1 MDFETEDRDSTNN
14 IVLSVTKTSTRV
26 ETHLTQP
33 FTAARN
39 LTSSFGSAA
48 APEDWTLNKLGEVL
62 KKSIVELMHIKENQK
77 ITQQLLRKYVIPAN
91 NRSVE
96 RDPRVQTML
105 ELFPIKTIEELER
118 FENQLGQQTHF
129 LHELAST
136 FATYASDGTL
146 GKSVNSV
153 LRNLLTDQVA
163 ACFNFEG
170 KQRSNTEKKKGFK
183 MTSLWNLL
191 KLALEKS
198 GAKFSPALSDLT
210 LKSKTSDWL
219 KDAPKRRDWRSKSRP
234 RSDEGREGRNT
245 YSNSPEGAGL
255 SNIGSEERR
264 AITGWNP
271 PRPRSDE
278 GREGRSRYSNSP
290 EGTGLSNIGSEK
302 RQARTGWKPPRPRP
316 DEGREGRYRYSNSP
330 EGTGLSNIG
339 SEKRQARTGWKPP
352 RPRPDEGREGR
363 YRYSNSPEDTGLSNI
378 GSEER
383 RAITGW
389 NPPRPRSDEGREG
402 RNTCSNSP
410 ESAGL
415 SKNRPLQKRDRGDR
429 ETELAFFEEMLRSS
443 QISSSSVRSSDTKRD
458 EFPLRS
464 AEIPIE
470 KRCSSSVNTQK
481 GAVGATKDISPS
493 RATESP
499 SDMINTNQSKENH
512 SQKSS
517 HEGRKA
523 SQEGSLKTST
533 ELCAQSKCL
542 AERIEESDGKISK
555 SVVEAPSPEKISM
568 NRSTEISDSAIKSP
582 SGTLNPFLRAES
594 TRISADGLLLRGKGL
609 QQRGSTRRGKG
620 KKK

>member
-1 MDFETEDRDSTNN
+1 
-14 IVLSVTKTSTRV
+14 
-26 ETHLTQP
+26 
-33 FTAARN
+33 
-39 LTSSFGSAA
+39 
-48 APEDWTLNKLGEVL
+48 
-62 KKSIVELMHIKENQK
+62 
-77 ITQQLLRKYVIPAN
+77 
-91 NRSVE
+91 
-96 RDPRVQTML
+96 ML

-271 PRPRSDE
+271 PRPRHGPVQHWLGETPSE
-278 GREGRSRYSNSP
+278 QAEYLAQGLTKGGKESRYSNSP
-290 EGTGLSNIGSEK
+290 EDTGLSNIGSEK
-302 RQARTGWKPPRPRP
+302 RQARTGWKPPRPRS
-316 DEGREGRYRYSNSP
+316 DEGREGRNTYSNSP
-330 EGTGLSNIG
+330 EG
-339 SEKRQARTGWKPP
+339 A
-352 RPRPDEGREGR
+352 
-363 YRYSNSPEDTGLSNI
+363 GLSNI

-470 KRCSSSVNTQK
+470 ERCSSSVNTQK

-609 QQRGSTRRGKG
+609 QQRGTTSLTVPTGDTESINQTHEVWCRSRQILPDSFFNTGPSAFRYPCAEMMLGVNKNNFLLQRYDYSSPILFNRFIYPQNYTPVSG
-620 KKK
+620 YFYIFLCEEP

>member
-330 EGTGLSNIG
+330 EDTGLSNIG

>member
-48 APEDWTLNKLGEVL
+48 APEDWTLNKLG
-62 KKSIVELMHIKENQK
+62 
-77 ITQQLLRKYVIPAN
+77 AN

-330 EGTGLSNIG
+330 EDTGLSNIG

>member
-1 MDFETEDRDSTNN
+1 MVPGPKDKLRQMVNRYLEEENVAIKRSLAKIGSTLVLGKKCSKQPAPPFLSRRDENHFEFITYRGLYLATTYPNNVIITKGGNIVKIVHILAEDRKVRLVGNEF
-14 IVLSVTKTSTRV
+14 VTKDDLFDTPFRSS
-26 ETHLTQP
+26 HL
-33 FTAARN
+33 
-39 LTSSFGSAA
+39 
-48 APEDWTLNKLGEVL
+48 D
-62 KKSIVELMHIKENQK
+62 I
-77 ITQQLLRKYVIPAN
+77 Y
-91 NRSVE
+91 
-96 RDPRVQTML
+96 
-105 ELFPIKTIEELER
+105 
-118 FENQLGQQTHF
+118 
-129 LHELAST
+129 
-136 FATYASDGTL
+136 
-146 GKSVNSV
+146 
-153 LRNLLTDQVA
+153 
-163 ACFNFEG
+163 
-170 KQRSNTEKKKGFK
+170 
-183 MTSLWNLL
+183 
-191 KLALEKS
+191 
-198 GAKFSPALSDLT
+198 FSPD
-210 LKSKTSDWL
+210 SKIDSNL
-219 KDAPKRRDWRSKSRP
+219 MEVNSKSRP

-278 GREGRSRYSNSP
+278 GREGRS
-290 EGTGLSNIGSEK
+290 
-302 RQARTGWKPPRPRP
+302 
-316 DEGREGRYRYSNSP
+316 RYSNSP

>member
-1 MDFETEDRDSTNN
+1 
-14 IVLSVTKTSTRV
+14 
-26 ETHLTQP
+26 
-33 FTAARN
+33 
-39 LTSSFGSAA
+39 
-48 APEDWTLNKLGEVL
+48 
-62 KKSIVELMHIKENQK
+62 
-77 ITQQLLRKYVIPAN
+77 
-91 NRSVE
+91 
-96 RDPRVQTML
+96 
-105 ELFPIKTIEELER
+105 
-118 FENQLGQQTHF
+118 
-129 LHELAST
+129 
-136 FATYASDGTL
+136 
-146 GKSVNSV
+146 
-153 LRNLLTDQVA
+153 
-163 ACFNFEG
+163 
-170 KQRSNTEKKKGFK
+170 
-183 MTSLWNLL
+183 MT
-191 KLALEKS
+191 
-198 GAKFSPALSDLT
+198 
-210 LKSKTSDWL
+210 
-219 KDAPKRRDWRSKSRP
+219 
-234 RSDEGREGRNT
+234 
-245 YSNSPEGAGL
+245 SNSPEDTNCPTLARRNAEREPAGSHPAQGL
-255 SNIGSEERR
+255 SRRRKGDLGLGETPSEQAEYL
-264 AITGWNP
+264 AQGLTKGGK
-271 PRPRSDE
+271 E
-278 GREGRSRYSNSP
+278 SRYSNSP
-290 EGTGLSNIGSEK
+290 EDTGLSNIGSEK
-302 RQARTGWKPPRPRP
+302 RQARTGWKPPRPRS
-316 DEGREGRYRYSNSP
+316 DEGREGRNTYSNSP
-330 EGTGLSNIG
+330 EG
-339 SEKRQARTGWKPP
+339 A
-352 RPRPDEGREGR
+352 
-363 YRYSNSPEDTGLSNI
+363 GLSNI

-470 KRCSSSVNTQK
+470 ERCSSSVNTQK

-609 QQRGSTRRGKG
+609 QQRGTTSLTVPTGDTESINQTHEVWCRSRQILPDSFFNTGPSAFRYPCAEMMLGVNKNNFLLQRYDYSSPILFNRFIYPQNYTPVSG
-620 KKK
+620 YFYIFLCEEP